1 MAETVA
7 KEIRTAAEQAEAKA
21 KAAAAEKQFEKAADY
36 FTFAATTWRRIAEG
50 LEGEKQRNVQ
60 GRAEKL
66 ELMAKQCR
74 SVAARGQKGAMT
86 APPAP
91 VQPAED
97 KPSEES
103 ALTLEENTEAAAGES
118 DEIDVPEDEP
128 ASIPAPP
135 AIDDK
140 PQVRLPGK
148 KRRKGPR
155 LPGKGPVTTAP
166 PPAAP
171 PSTTV
176 AAPPPVPPVEMQ
188 LEDKAEV
195 AYESEPD
202 MPAKE
207 EPEHDYGSVP
217 VAPVLG
223 KHNISSQRV
232 PAVSDLNELA
242 DNKTER
248 SHSVVISLDQ
258 GDFPEPKP
266 DPEKFSIELSPRFT
280 AHLCESL
287 VVGDLGQ
294 IAAKFEKLANNLVRK
309 AHAGDPRDELDLRF
323 TALVCREL
331 ADRLLAGP
339 PGDPG
344 SELGKAR
351 EAYRKGDM
359 QAAADHYK
367 QAALKLLGTDS
378 KGAPPEQLAL
388 QERQAG
394 EYLGFSSR
402 LRAAKPRT

>member
-36 FTFAATTWRRIAEG
+36 FTFASTTWRRIAES
-50 LEGEKQRNVQ
+50 LEGDKQRNVQ
-60 GRAEKL
+60 QRAEKL
-66 ELMAKQCR
+66 EQMARQCR
-74 SVAARGQKGAMT
+74 SVATRGKKGLT

-91 VQPAED
+91 AKPPEEDAPEEAGLSLEESEVAGTAPEVDIPDEPAATVPAPPVAED
-97 KPSEES
+97 KPS
-103 ALTLEENTEAAAGES
+103 
-118 DEIDVPEDEP
+118 
-128 ASIPAPP
+128 
-135 AIDDK
+135 
-140 PQVRLPGK
+140 VRLPG

-155 LPGKGPVTTAP
+155 LPGKAAAAPTTIDAP
-166 PPAAP
+166 PPATPVDVPDVEAGESAP
-171 PSTTV
+171 
-176 AAPPPVPPVEMQ
+176 
-188 LEDKAEV
+188 
-195 AYESEPD
+195 ESEPE
-202 MPAKE
+202 MPTE
-207 EPEHDYGSVP
+207 ESPEHDYGSVP

-242 DNKTER
+242 DTRTER

-331 ADRLLAGP
+331 ADRLLASP

-351 EAYRKGDM
+351 ESYRKGDM

-367 QAALKLLGTDS
+367 QAALRLLGAENKEAT
-378 KGAPPEQLAL
+378 PEQLAL

-402 LRAAKPRT
+402 LRAAKPKS